1 MKTVQVNSIMAVS
14 ILFSFSLFIQIDFN
28 ISLEESGI
36 VVQSSG
42 AEGVVARGK
51 EALTILDNPETR
63 NTFIDELMEVWRKCS
78 VHVLLWVPNVHMCVL
93 QIVCLSIWI
102 ISFGSL
108 STSTKEMHVLPHFT
122 AVFSVIL
129 RKYCTLWVFGYTWSS
144 KSHEVHIW
152 NIVILLSF
160 LYVLQE

>member
-1 MKTVQVNSIMAVS
+1 MAVS

-63 NTFIDELMEVWRKCS
+63 NTFIDELMEV
-78 VHVLLWVPNVHMCVL
+78 
-93 QIVCLSIWI
+93 
-102 ISFGSL
+102 
-108 STSTKEMHVLPHFT
+108 
-122 AVFSVIL
+122 
-129 RKYCTLWVFGYTWSS
+129 
-144 KSHEVHIW
+144 
-152 NIVILLSF
+152 
-160 LYVLQE
+160 